1 MTAACLIL
9 ASASSA
15 RAALLRGAGVPF
27 SAIPAK
33 VDEEAIKT
41 RYLAAGCSPALV
53 AAELAAAKALA
64 LAPSNPNAL
73 VLGADQVLV
82 HGGRLLS
89 KAPTR
94 SAARDQLRALRGGE
108 HQLISA
114 AALVR
119 DGVVVWRD
127 SQAATLA
134 MRDFS
139 DDFLE
144 DYLDRTGDLALSSVG
159 CYHLE
164 GLGAQLFSR
173 VDGDY
178 FTVLGLPLIAVLGA
192 LREQGVIPT

>member
-1 MTAACLIL
+1 MSASRLIL
-9 ASASSA
+9 ASASTA
-15 RAALLRGAGVPF
+15 RAALLRAAGVDF
-27 SAIPAK
+27 TAMPAD
-33 VDEEAIKT
+33 VDEDALKAGC
-41 RYLAAGCSPALV
+41 LAAGQSPASI
-53 AAELAAAKALA
+53 AGALASAKALVLSSTNA
-64 LAPSNPNAL
+64 DAL

-82 HGGRLLS
+82 HDGRLLS
-89 KAPTR
+89 KAR
-94 SAARDQLRALRGGE
+94 DRQSARDQLRALRGGE

-119 DGVVVWRD
+119 DGEVVWQD
-127 SQAATLA
+127 SQCATLA

-139 DDFLE
+139 DAFLE
-144 DYLDRTGDLALSSVG
+144 DYLDRIGDLALSSVG

-192 LREQGVIPT
+192 LREKGVLPT